1 MYGKLQASG
10 LTEFILF
17 IGSSALWC
25 QILFLCSPLGLAGG
39 CLSFPQFLSKERGRR
54 VGGGCLCWITVLG
67 ALIHIWR
74 PEITEGCDVSC
85 LIWQEIFSFHKAKT
99 FSQIISGNVG
109 GLVPG
114 RIL

>member
-1 MYGKLQASG
+1 MAVSVIPSVSQQGG
-10 LTEFILF
+10 RE
-17 IGSSALWC
+17 
-25 QILFLCSPLGLAGG
+25 AGEG
-39 CLSFPQFLSKERGRR
+39 
-54 VGGGCLCWITVLG
+54 GGGCLCWITVLG

-85 LIWQEIFSFHKAKT
+85 LIGQEIFSFHKAKT